1 MWIICE
7 NGDAVNL
14 TMISELQA
22 FGGEI
27 RAYYGRA
34 DYVTVQ
40 KCNSIDEAQD
50 MIYDILSLQAN
61 GSKLLNI
68 CPAVA
73 ARNMELED

>member
-14 TMISELQA
+14 NMISELQA

-27 RAYYGRA
+27 RAYYGRT

-40 KCNSIDEAQD
+40 KCNSIEEAQD